1 VGIIADGALPSIGI
15 GATVLE
21 WQAHIMSSEGSEPK
35 AIMPRSIDS
44 RQQFYS
50 RYVSAFK
57 GPRDDAADVRWYRWS
72 EHKLVPL
79 LRDLARGAS
88 VLDLGCGAG
97 QMLQLLKDQG
107 FTEVSG
113 IDVSAEQV
121 RLATDR
127 GLNATVGD
135 VFQHL
140 RASQSGFDAITAL
153 DFVEHF
159 DKSEQIPLFDSIYVA
174 LRPGGRLI
182 IETPNG
188 EGLFASQ
195 VIYGDL
201 THLTIF
207 SEGSLSQILR
217 LTGFERIEFYE
228 TGPTPKDLKGRIR
241 LLLWRVVRL
250 VANSGRLIETGET
263 QRIWTKN
270 LICSCRKPQ

>member
-1 VGIIADGALPSIGI
+1 MMAKPTDFREQLY
-15 GATVLE
+15 
-21 WQAHIMSSEGSEPK
+21 
-35 AIMPRSIDS
+35 D
-44 RQQFYS
+44 

-57 GPRDDAADVRWYRWS
+57 GSRDDAADMRWHQWS
-72 EHKLVPL
+72 EYKLVPL
-79 LRDLARGAS
+79 LRDLPLDTPI
-88 VLDLGCGAG
+88 LDLGCGAG

-107 FTEVSG
+107 FTNASG

-121 RLATDR
+121 CEAADR
-127 GLNATVGD
+127 GLNAAVGD

-140 RASQSGFDAITAL
+140 RDSQSNFGAIVAL

-159 DKSEQIPLFDSIYVA
+159 DKSEQFPLFESIYAA

-207 SEGSLSQILR
+207 SEGSLSQLLR
-217 LTGFERIEFYE
+217 VTGFEKIEFYE
-228 TGPTPKDLKGRIR
+228 TGPAHQGFEGPGSRPALADCQACRKQRAHNRVRRDATALDQELD
-241 LLLWRVVRL
+241 LLLSKAAVV
-250 VANSGRLIETGET
+250 
-263 QRIWTKN
+263 
-270 LICSCRKPQ
+270 CRS